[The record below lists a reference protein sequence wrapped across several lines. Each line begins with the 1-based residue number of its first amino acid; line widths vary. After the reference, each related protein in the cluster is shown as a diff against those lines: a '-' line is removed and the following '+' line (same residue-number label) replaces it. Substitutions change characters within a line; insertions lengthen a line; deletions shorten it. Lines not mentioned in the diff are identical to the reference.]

1 MKIFY
6 SDHFPLPL
14 PEGHR
19 FPMEKYARLRG
30 RAAQDPGMA
39 AGLTAAPAAGDHEI
53 LRAHCPE
60 YLRRVVEGTLSQH
73 EVRRIGFPWSPQMAE
88 RSRRSS
94 GATIEACRSALVEGV
109 AASLAGGTHHAF
121 RDRGEGFCVF
131 NDSAIAIR
139 AVQAERLAEKVM
151 IVDCD
156 VHQGNGSAAIF
167 RGDLSVFTF
176 SIHGARNFPFHKE
189 ASDLDVAL
197 DDFTGDADYLDAL
210 SIGLETALRSFQP
223 DLAIYLAGADPFERD
238 RLGRLSLTKN
248 GLLERDRLVLDRL
261 AGAAIPVAVTMGG
274 GYAPDVE
281 DIVDIHFQTLKGA
294 APLQFRVPGNRAC
307 RLDQQKNDSP
317 RHPHPPAPALS
328 GG

>member
-1 MKIFY
+1 MMVFFEAMKILY

-19 FPMEKYARLRG
+19 FPMEKYVRLR
-30 RAAQDPGMA
+30 RRTAQDAVMA
-39 AGLTAAPAAGDHEI
+39 EGLTVAPAASDQEI
-53 LRAHCPE
+53 LRAHCPN
-60 YLRRVVEGTLSQH
+60 YLNRVLGGTLSDQ

-94 GATIEACRSALVEGV
+94 GATIEACRRALSEGV

-121 RDRGEGFCVF
+121 HDRGEGFCVF

-139 AVQAERLAEKVM
+139 AVQAEGAVERVM

-167 RGDLSVFTF
+167 VEDESVYTF

-189 ASDLDVAL
+189 TSDLDVAL
-197 DDFTGDADYLDAL
+197 DDDTGDSDYLDAL
-210 SIGLETALRSFQP
+210 STSLEAALQRFQP
-223 DLAIYLAGADPFERD
+223 DLAIYLAGADPFARD
-238 RLGRLSLTKN
+238 RLGRLSLTKE
-248 GLLERDRLVLDRL
+248 GLLERDQLVLDRL
-261 AGAAIPVAVTMGG
+261 GGAGIPVAVTMGG

-281 DIVDIHFQTLKGA
+281 DIVDIHFQTLKMA
-294 APLQFRVPGNRAC
+294 A
-307 RLDQQKNDSP
+307 RLHRLVS
-317 RHPHPPAPALS
+317 
-328 GG
+328 